1 MINFKDIA
9 KEAVSGCELMANR
22 EKMLTEDL
30 IDDYEDGVTII
41 DLMQAEV
48 TNKDATGKE
57 LVWVFTTVEEPK
69 FYTFAGYSLSKIF
82 NEYLQAYKGDYTQ
95 LREDFKKS
103 GGLKC
108 KFTRTRTKKGNVFT
122 DVKII

>member
-1 MINFKDIA
+1 MIDFKNMA
-9 KEAVSGCELMANR
+9 QEAVSGCELMAGR

-30 IDDYEDGVTII
+30 IDEYEDGVTII

-48 TNKDATGKE
+48 TNREGTGKD
-57 LVWVFTTVEEPK
+57 LVWVFTTVEEPN

-82 NEYLQAYKGDYTQ
+82 NEYLQAYKGDYTE
-95 LREDFKKS
+95 LRKDFKES

-108 KFTRTRTKKGNVFT
+108 KFTRTKTKKGNVFT
-122 DVKII
+122 DIKII